1 MKLRPQQRM
10 ILIAGALMG
19 AVLGAGVAW
28 MLTQPDERSGD
39 RHKQP
44 LRPSDLFKLTANI
57 AALLREIDE
66 IRRRI

>member
-1 MKLRPQQRM
+1 MKLQPQQRI

-19 AVLGAGVAW
+19 ALLGAGIAW
-28 MLTQPDERSGD
+28 LLTQPDEQMGE
-39 RHKQP
+39 RHRQP

-66 IRRRI
+66 IRHRV

>member
-28 MLTQPDERSGD
+28 MLTQPDEWNENRQ
-39 RHKQP
+39 KKP

-66 IRRRI
+66 IRRRV

>member
-1 MKLRPQQRM
+1 MKLQPQQRM

-19 AVLGAGVAW
+19 ALLGAGIAW
-28 MLTQPDERSGD
+28 LLTQPNEWNGD
-39 RHKQP
+39 RRRQP

-66 IRRRI
+66 IRRRV

>member
-28 MLTQPDERSGD
+28 MLTQPDEWSENRQ
-39 RHKQP
+39 KKP

-66 IRRRI
+66 IRRRV